1 MAKIAPSS
9 PAPSSPDQVPPL
21 SSPASRLRVQVRH
34 TIGTLHLDVNFE
46 LTQSWTILFGPSGS
60 GKTTILRAITG
71 LSEPAFAK
79 IVSYPRLVSPAAAGT
94 TLVDTNA
101 GIFMPPHKR
110 GMVLASQKPALFPHM
125 TVLENIRFGYPRAA
139 NAREQEHLD
148 ELTASIPKLFR
159 IDHLL
164 QRRPA
169 QLSGG
174 ESQRVHLARATM
186 ARRIQVLLLD
196 EPFTGLDRALRDE
209 LITDLLVW
217 QEKSQVPILSVTHDV
232 TEAFQ
237 LGAEVIKIAE
247 GRVVLQGPVA
257 EVLAGERER
266 LLEQLNAA
274 KANPA

>member
-1 MAKIAPSS
+1 
-9 PAPSSPDQVPPL
+9 
-21 SSPASRLRVQVRH
+21 VRH
-34 TIGTLHLDVNFE
+34 SIGTLHIDVSFE

-60 GKTTILRAITG
+60 GKTTILRAISG
-71 LSEPAFAK
+71 IFEPALGT
-79 IVSYPRLVSPAAAGT
+79 IVSYPRPVAPTGI
-94 TLVDTNA
+94 TLIDTEN
-101 GIFMPPHKR
+101 GIRLPPHKR
-110 GMVLASQKPALFPHM
+110 GMVLASQKPTLFPHM
-125 TVLENIRFGYPRAA
+125 TVLENIRFGFPGAG
-139 NAREQEHLD
+139 NPGEQEYLD

-174 ESQRVHLARATM
+174 ETQRVHLARATM

-217 QEKSQVPILSVTHDV
+217 QEKSRVPILSVTHDV

-247 GRVVLQGPVA
+247 GRVVEQGPVA
-257 EVLAGERER
+257 EVLAGDRER
-266 LLEQLNAA
+266 LLEQLR
-274 KANPA
+274 PAQCGEGKPSITGSCSS

>member
-1 MAKIAPSS
+1 LAKIAQS
-9 PAPSSPDQVPPL
+9 APDQVVPL
-21 SSPASRLRVQVRH
+21 PSPASHLTVQVRYS
-34 TIGTLHLDVNFE
+34 IGTLHIDVDFE

-71 LSEPAFAK
+71 LFRPAFAS
-79 IVSYPRLVSPAAAGT
+79 IVSYPRPAKNGV
-94 TLVDTNA
+94 TLIDTNA
-101 GIFMPPHKR
+101 GISLPPHKR
-110 GMVLASQKPALFPHM
+110 GMVLASQRPTLFPHM
-125 TVLENIRFGYPRAA
+125 TVLQNILFGYPGAGKAA
-139 NAREQEHLD
+139 EQEHLD
-148 ELTASIPKLFR
+148 EVTAGIPKLFR

-174 ESQRVHLARATM
+174 EAQRVHLARATM
-186 ARRIQVLLLD
+186 ARRIHVLLLD

-247 GRVVLQGPVA
+247 GRVVQQGPVA
-257 EVLAGERER
+257 EVLASERER

-274 KANPA
+274 KGSPA